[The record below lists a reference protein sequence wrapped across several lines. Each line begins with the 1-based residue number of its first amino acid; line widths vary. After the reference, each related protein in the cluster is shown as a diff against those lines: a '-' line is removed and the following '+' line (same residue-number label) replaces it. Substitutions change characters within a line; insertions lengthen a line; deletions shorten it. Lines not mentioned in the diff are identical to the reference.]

1 MLKNNSII
9 FIDESDI
16 EINSKLDKIINLL
29 NNTESNNKLN
39 NIIDLLN
46 NKSIIELE
54 LIESYKYQIKLLEK
68 QLSNVDNEIINLKT
82 QIAQKDQK
90 IERLERI
97 KSDFK
102 IHNEKESDIDNRLKY
117 NQLIRKKIT
126 FPFNQYLSYDYT
138 LGKY

>member
-1 MLKNNSII
+1 MSNNKSII
-9 FIDESDI
+9 LIDESDI
-16 EINSKLDKIINLL
+16 EINFKLDKIINLIS
-29 NNTESNNKLN
+29 NIESNHKL
-39 NIIDLLN
+39 
-46 NKSIIELE
+46 NKSIVEIEIK
-54 LIESYKYQIKLLEK
+54 LIDSYKNQIKLLENN
-68 QLSNVDNEIINLKT
+68 LSTLENENINLKT

-90 IERLERI
+90 IERLEKI

-138 LGKY
+138 LGKLKLPS